1 MRAFT
6 EGLPEGHI
14 AADISDA
21 AAASDAAHRFATVSP
36 AAPQQ
41 SRQGPGKA
49 DISQAIAGQ
58 SRFMSTRPITRGR
71 RRFVPADTQKA
82 KESPERAAAFKF

>member
-21 AAASDAAHRFATVSP
+21 AAASDAVAQVRHSKPRCS
-36 AAPQQ
+36 AAI
-41 SRQGPGKA
+41 KA
-49 DISQAIAGQ
+49 RAGQ
-58 SRFMSTRPITRGR
+58 G
-71 RRFVPADTQKA
+71 
-82 KESPERAAAFKF
+82 